1 MAQTVRPKPAREI
14 LTEGLSAT
22 IASGAS
28 LSGAVAI
35 SYLVPV
41 TIVVPAEFDG
51 TAITFQGSLDG
62 TTFYNLYDE
71 AGTEINFPASASRI
85 IKVTNLAYF
94 YGLEY
99 IKVRAGTAASAT
111 NQTTTDTVLTVFV
124 RSID

>member
-1 MAQTVRPKPAREI
+1 MAQTVRIRPTNEI

-41 TIVVPAEFDG
+41 TFVIPAEFDG
-51 TAITFQGSLDG
+51 TAITFQGSVDG
-62 TTFYNLYDE
+62 TNYFNLYDE

-85 IKVTNLAYF
+85 IKITNLSYF

-124 RSID
+124 RTI

>member
-28 LSGAVAI
+28 LSGAIAI
-35 SYLVPV
+35 SYLLPV

-51 TAITFQGSLDG
+51 TAITFQGSVDG
-62 TTFYNLYDE
+62 VNYFNLYDE

-85 IKVTNLAYF
+85 IKITNLAYF
-94 YGLEY
+94 FGLEY
-99 IKVRAGTAASAT
+99 LKIRAGTAASAT
-111 NQTTTDTVLTVFV
+111 NQTTTATVLTVFV
-124 RSID
+124 RSLD